1 MPALRICF
9 VTSEL
14 APFAKAGGLGDVS
27 AALPRYLHG
36 AGHDV
41 RVFVPYYAR
50 IATPGR
56 EIFPVDF
63 IQNVTVRLGPHTYQ
77 FSLHTT
83 QLPNSSLWVYLVH
96 CPPLYGRAELY
107 TNDVDE
113 HMRFGLLTRAAFE
126 SCQRMGFSPHVVH
139 CNDWQTALAPLYL
152 DTHYRWDRLFQ
163 TTRTLLTIHNIG
175 YQGVFGA
182 QAVEDLG
189 LGPFAGALH
198 QEDLR
203 AGRVN
208 LLKTGILYADL
219 LNTVSPTYARE
230 VQTSAMGAGLEGLL
244 RQRTA
249 TFFGILNGVDYDE
262 WSPEKDPYIPQP
274 YSRDDLSGKAKAK
287 EPLLERLG
295 LRPANGAP
303 VIGMVTRLT
312 SQKGIDLLFDVLPW
326 LLRRYDLR
334 LAVLGSGEPR
344 YEQYFGLLQQQFP
357 GRVCF
362 YWGYSNELAHLIE
375 AGADMFL
382 MPSLYEPCG
391 LNQMYS
397 LRYGTVP
404 IVRNTGGLADTV
416 QLFDP
421 DTGRGTGIVFNDYN
435 REGIAWALTTA
446 LALYQ
451 RPRLWR
457 RMMLNGMAEDWSWER
472 QGAQYVRLY
481 ERLAA
486 Q

>member
-1 MPALRICF
+1 MRICF

-41 RVFVPYYAR
+41 RVFVPFYAR
-50 IATPGR
+50 VAQPGR
-56 EIFPVDF
+56 EMVAVDF
-63 IQNVTVRLGPHTYQ
+63 IQNVQVRMGPHTYH
-77 FSLHTT
+77 FSLFTT
-83 QLPNSSLWVYLVH
+83 QLPNSTLWVYFVQ
-96 CPPLYGRAELY
+96 CEPLYARPELY
-107 TNDVDE
+107 TSDVDE

-126 SCQRMGFSPHVVH
+126 ACQRMGFAPDIVH
-139 CNDWQTALAPLYL
+139 CNDWQTAIAPLYL
-152 DTHYRWDRLFQ
+152 DALYRWDRLFHKA
-163 TTRTLLTIHNIG
+163 RTLLTIHNIG

-182 QAVEDLG
+182 QAINDLG
-189 LGPFAGALH
+189 MSHHASAFH

-203 AGRVN
+203 AGIVN
-208 LLKTGILYADL
+208 LLKTGILHADL

-230 VQTSAMGAGLEGLL
+230 VQSSSMGAGLEGLL
-244 RQRTA
+244 RQRRDS
-249 TFFGILNGVDYDE
+249 FFGILNGVDYDE
-262 WSPEKDPYIPQP
+262 WSPEKDTLIPHR
-274 YSRDDLSGKAKAK
+274 YSRDDLSGKARVKEALITALNLKPAK
-287 EPLLERLG
+287 
-295 LRPANGAP
+295 GAP
-303 VIGMVTRLT
+303 LIGLVTRLT
-312 SQKGIDLLFDVLPW
+312 GQKGLDLLFEVFPW

-334 LAVLGSGEPR
+334 IAVLGSGEAR
-344 YEQYFGLLQQQFP
+344 YEQFFGMLQQQFP

-362 YWGYSNELAHLIE
+362 YWGYNNELAHLIE

-416 QLFDP
+416 KQFEP
-421 DTGRGTGIVFNDYN
+421 ANGKGTGIVFNDYN
-435 REGIAWALTTA
+435 REGVAWALTTA

-451 RPRLWR
+451 RPRLWKQ
-457 RMMLNGMAEDWSWER
+457 MMLNGMAEDYSWER

-481 ERLAA
+481 EALAA
-486 Q
+486 K